1 MEDLKKVMTKKQ
13 ERVLLPNKR
22 KGIAD
27 TIKVT
32 STLTEISQ
40 LVWQERDL
48 GKAKQLITD
57 HISQTKINNT
67 SKTKILMAVSS
78 ITNKQRLD
86 FYVAN
91 SLLNFE
97 RLGVN

>member
-1 MEDLKKVMTKKQ
+1 MTKKQ
-13 ERVLLPNKR
+13 ERALLPNKQR
-22 KGIAD
+22 GIAD

-32 STLTEISQ
+32 STLEEISQ
-40 LVWQERDL
+40 LIWQESDL
-48 GKAKQLITD
+48 KKAKQLLTD
-57 HISQTKINNT
+57 HISQTKINPI
-67 SKTKILMAVSS
+67 SKTKILMTVEG
-78 ITNKQRLD
+78 IVTKQRLD

>member
-1 MEDLKKVMTKKQ
+1 MTKKQ
-13 ERVLLPNKR
+13 ERSLLPNKQ

-32 STLTEISQ
+32 STLEEISQ
-40 LVWQERDL
+40 LVWNEKDL
-48 GKAKQLITD
+48 NKAKQILTD
-57 HISQTKINNT
+57 HITQTRINTT
-67 SKTKILMAVSS
+67 SKNKILTTVKN
-78 ITNKQRLD
+78 IINKQKLD

-97 RLGVN
+97 RLGV